1 MLEDETINLIQLKYK
16 IPANK
21 LNLTKIKKK
30 KKKPI
35 QSFLFSK
42 QLKNNKMLEDEKKT
56 KKKGKKT
63 RKLMSTL

>member
-1 MLEDETINLIQLKYK
+1 MKSINLIQLKYK

-21 LNLTKIKKK
+21 LNLTKIKIKN
-30 KKKPI
+30 KKPR
-35 QSFLFSK
+35 QSLLFSK